1 MKYIAILFLA
11 YSNLSQAL
19 GIGDISLKSY
29 LGEPLSATIMVTD
42 VENSANSDCFTVT
55 DISDY
60 PAFNKAI
67 VSLTPRNNAYQLSI
81 STRSVVTEPIVNL
94 RASFI
99 CEPYF
104 QRDYILLLDPA
115 PLLKHTLDVAAP
127 ATLDAPTSSAQAGN
141 QNKNALKATSSQQAK
156 QIKKKK
162 YKKEASAE
170 SVTDEKLLAAYIGKQ
185 DTTATAESRIATE
198 PLMGPASSK
207 QATTPANTDK
217 PYLTISG
224 GHKMLGKSDS
234 PPSLSLRLETQ
245 IDFARVEET
254 TPIHIDAMDE
264 VTVMANRLA
273 YLEKQIISLQT
284 KNALLQSES
293 EKAKN
298 AGLQFYTQQFHW
310 WQYLLII
317 GGILVVLTVAEWLR
331 RKLLRNHLLKK
342 QAFWFGDDKNV
353 DTSTEPSTSISTN
366 NSATDNIFDDLSF
379 GTESRNSYIGTPNTT
394 SFTVETNEVNVN
406 ILENA
411 DVFIEHGRTALA
423 IQLLQNHLTD
433 YPTESPKIWL
443 KLLGLIAS
451 EGTETEYNDAANEF
465 KHFFNIKIPS
475 FSDAN
480 VQNHSSIEDYPH
492 IIARLQG
499 VWGSPYAIGFLNEL
513 IYNQQSEPRDG
524 FERGPFEDL
533 FLLKQ
538 IAETLYTSEPEEQ
551 NNFPQPDIAKPATA
565 SMALNEAAF
574 NDTSMLSEENV
585 TQDINSTP
593 GQLTADKQ
601 DTLADSATDNYDHE
615 SSIFL
620 GRAPN
625 AGQFQT
631 NLGATSNV
639 KLDAPKISLNIPS
652 ESLSEDD
659 FAQSK
664 LATEID
670 FLTPTDNVFDTDQS
684 EKNSTSTDGKKTEDA
699 SLEGESTPK
708 KTKHSNEI
716 EWDLPKL
723 D

>member
-1 MKYIAILFLA
+1 MKYIAIFFLA

-29 LGEPLSATIMVTD
+29 LGESLSATIMVTD
-42 VENSANSDCFTVT
+42 VESSANTDCFTVT
-55 DISDY
+55 DISDN

-67 VSLTPRNNAYQLSI
+67 VSLTPHNNAYQLTI

-94 RASFI
+94 RISFI

-115 PLLKHTLDVAAP
+115 PLLKHTLDVTAP
-127 ATLDAPTSSAQAGN
+127 TTLDAPTSSAQASN
-141 QNKNALKATSSQQAK
+141 QNKNTLKSTTPTQAK
-156 QIKKKK
+156 KIKKKK
-162 YKKEASAE
+162 YKKEVSAE

-185 DTTATAESRIATE
+185 DTAATAESRIATE
-198 PLMGPASSK
+198 PLKATAPAS
-207 QATTPANTDK
+207 TDK

-224 GHKMLGKSDS
+224 GHKMLGESDS
-234 PPSLSLRLETQ
+234 LPNLSLRLETQ

-254 TPIHIDAMDE
+254 TPTHIDAMDE

-284 KNALLQSES
+284 KNALLQSET

-298 AGLQFYTQQFHW
+298 TGLQFYTQQFQW
-310 WQYLLII
+310 LQYLLII
-317 GGILVVLTVAEWLR
+317 GGILVILTVAEWSR

-342 QAFWFGDDKNV
+342 QAFWFGDDKNA
-353 DTSTEPSTSISTN
+353 DTSTELSASISTN

-465 KHFFNIKIPS
+465 KHFFNIKIPG

-492 IIARLQG
+492 IIGRLEG
-499 VWGSPYAIGFLNEL
+499 IWGSPYAVSFLNEL

-551 NNFPQPDIAKPATA
+551 NNLPQPNIVKPATA
-565 SMALNEAAF
+565 SMALNEVAF

-585 TQDINSTP
+585 TQGINSTP
-593 GQLTADKQ
+593 GQFTTDQQ
-601 DTLADSATDNYDHE
+601 DIHPDSTIVNYDEEPSFFLDSAPDE
-615 SSIFL
+615 
-620 GRAPN
+620 
-625 AGQFQT
+625 GQFQT
-631 NLGATSNV
+631 NLSTASNI

-670 FLTPTDNVFDTDQS
+670 FLTPTDNVFDTNQS
-684 EKNSTSTDGKKTEDA
+684 EKNHISTDGKKTEDA